1 MMKHRI
7 NKKKTKV
14 ISVTAGMLGAGL
26 LLTGC
31 GQAQEA
37 IDQAQALVSTAQV
50 LAQACSEASV
60 AWEPGASI
68 DTATSG
74 LESAL
79 GNVNEALTAD
89 PTLPGAATLLTQLES
104 ALGDLQGAQ
113 DTADAAAS
121 TAAIQTA
128 CSLIGG

>member
-7 NKKKTKV
+7 NKKTTKE

-31 GQAQEA
+31 GQAQDA

-79 GNVNEALTAD
+79 GNLNEALTAD

-113 DTADAAAS
+113 DTAAAAAS